1 MVGIIMCRRCTIR
14 FLITFQDAVRY
25 SLVDN
30 LNGNNPLAYFFIISD
45 TGFIYLSQPLTNNAN
60 QVDRYQVGVCCLF
73 LLGLRRLDGQEIIYQ
88 FNLESLDMIFFFRQT
103 VIK

>member
-1 MVGIIMCRRCTIR
+1 M
-14 FLITFQDAVRY
+14 RY

-60 QVDRYQVGVCCLF
+60 QVDRYQVGVCLF
-73 LLGLRRLDGQEIIYQ
+73 LLGLRRLDGQENIYQ
-88 FNLESLDMIFFFRQT
+88 FNLEILEMIFF
-103 VIK
+103 

>member
-73 LLGLRRLDGQEIIYQ
+73 
-88 FNLESLDMIFFFRQT
+88 FFRFKEAGWSRNYLS
-103 VIK
+103 V